1 MTAGPNAPQVKT
13 LRGPRGQVG
22 YEVWGAGKPP
32 LLLIAGLGSR
42 TSLWGELP
50 RILSQHLTVLAY
62 DHRGV
67 GRSRGGAPFT
77 LAASAEDAASVL
89 AAEGAEQAAVLGV
102 SMGGLVACHLAFRFP
117 SRVARLVVASSAA
130 RLTPHGQRVLDFF
143 ASLFRLPPEEGGR
156 ALMAFAFSPQFTD
169 RYPGFVDTAARF
181 YTLPTED
188 LPGALAQLS
197 HLRQGWD
204 LRPLLGT
211 IRCPAL
217 VLAGEL
223 DPLVSPAYT
232 REIAEALPAARFR
245 LVPGAAHSVLVE
257 GGSALLMEIVAFCL
271 GQDQGGAT

>member
-1 MTAGPNAPQVKT
+1 MKPEPAAPQVKI
-13 LRGPRGQVG
+13 LRGARGQVG
-22 YEVWGAGKPP
+22 YEVWGGGKPP

-50 RILSQHLTVLAY
+50 RILSQHFTVLAY

-77 LAASAEDAASVL
+77 LAGSAEDAAAVL
-89 AAEGAEQAAVLGV
+89 AAEGFSQAAVVGV

-117 SRVARLVVASSAA
+117 SRVSRLVVVSSAA

-143 ASLFRLPPEEGGR
+143 ASLLRLPPQEAGR

-169 RYPGFVDTAARF
+169 RYPGFVDTAARL
-181 YTLPTED
+181 YTLPPED
-188 LPGALAQLS
+188 IPGALAQLQ
-197 HLRQGWD
+197 HLQQGWD

-211 IRCPAL
+211 VRCPAL
-217 VLAGEL
+217 VVAGEL

-232 REIAEALPAARFR
+232 KEIADALPQARFR
-245 LVPGAAHSVLVE
+245 LVPQAAHSVLAE
-257 GGSALLMEIVAFCL
+257 GGNELLQEIVAFC
-271 GQDQGGAT
+271 QESP